1 MNLTGYNWVVSDR
14 DLLGG
19 KPVIR
24 GTRLSVAFVLAC
36 MAEGMTIEEIGETY
50 APIPRESVA
59 EIMRL
64 ASEVLNEAP
73 VPA

>member
-1 MNLTGYNWVVSDR
+1 
-14 DLLGG
+14 
-19 KPVIR
+19 VIR

-50 APIPRESVA
+50 APIPRESVT

-64 ASEVLNEAP
+64 ASEVLDEAP
-73 VPA
+73 VQA